1 MNEDADKLREP
12 SSYHA
17 RIKDWPADERPREK
31 LLKRGAQA
39 LSDAELLAI
48 LIRTGTGKMTAL
60 DLARK
65 IITQEK
71 GLLRLA
77 RISAQELMRM
87 KGIGQA
93 KAVELLAAFEIGR
106 RVQGSSPEETVIIR
120 SPEDAAQRV
129 VPMLRDKPHEV
140 FIVLLL
146 DSRNGLTH
154 EQELTVGTLNASLV
168 HPREVFK
175 LAIDHRAA
183 SVIVAHNHPSGN
195 PEPSAEDIAVT
206 RQLADAGK
214 VVGIPLHD
222 HLIVAGESFTSL
234 AERGLV

>member
-106 RVQGSSPEETVIIR
+106 RVQGASPEETIIIR

-146 DSRNGLTH
+146 DTKNGLKH

-195 PEPSAEDIAVT
+195 PEPSAEDISVT

-214 VVGIPLHD
+214 VVGIPLQD